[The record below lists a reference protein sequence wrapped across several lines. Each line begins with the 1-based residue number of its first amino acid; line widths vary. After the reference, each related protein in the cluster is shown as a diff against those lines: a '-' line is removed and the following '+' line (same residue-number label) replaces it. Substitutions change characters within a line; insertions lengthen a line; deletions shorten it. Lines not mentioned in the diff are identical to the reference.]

1 MGKGIR
7 EGMKLGR
14 TREGTVFDVVTAA
27 MLIIMWVVSM
37 WLVSHRGAD
46 IEQLVV
52 NCGIATATV
61 PVMLLAAYRPAFI
74 NVPVVITT
82 LAQLRLL
89 IRMERIAALE
99 VMAMLFG
106 MNLAIA
112 FDGSEK
118 VVLAVVMAAC
128 AMIVATMACGVFMIN
143 KRGN

>member
-1 MGKGIR
+1 MRKDIR

-14 TREGTVFDVVTAA
+14 TCEGTVFDVVAA
-27 MLIIMWVVSM
+27 VLLVIMWAVSM
-37 WLVSHRGAD
+37 WLVSHRDAD
-46 IEQLVV
+46 IDQLVI

-61 PVMLLAAYRPAFI
+61 PLMLLAAYRPALI

-99 VMAMLFG
+99 VIAMLFG
-106 MNLAIA
+106 MNIVIA

-118 VVLAVVMAAC
+118 IVLTVVMAAC
-128 AMIVATMACGVFMIN
+128 AMIVATMICGVFMIN